1 MGLDEMGKLTCD
13 EIGRSL
19 SHVTL
24 SETQQHG
31 RIFISHPYASA
42 TSAFFLLDPLSFLC
56 ESDALLT

>member
-1 MGLDEMGKLTCD
+1 MGEMGLDEMGKLTCD

-42 TSAFFLLDPLSFLC
+42 TSAFFS
-56 ESDALLT
+56 